1 MRQANAARR
10 VCMKLP
16 KVDCSKIV
24 DFSLDEAMK
33 KLIAVLP
40 VMFSLDAVA
49 FVGQLDARIF
59 FN

>member
-24 DFSLDEAMK
+24 DF
-33 KLIAVLP
+33 
-40 VMFSLDAVA
+40 FSLIICIEGFGGRGLSAVVIVMVTA
-49 FVGQLDARIF
+49 QTH
-59 FN
+59 

>member
-24 DFSLDEAMK
+24 DFFP
-33 KLIAVLP
+33 LIDCTEGFSGGLP
-40 VMFSLDAVA
+40 VVEIVMVTA
-49 FVGQLDARIF
+49 QIH
-59 FN
+59 